1 MPPSDVQLLNKI
13 AKKNLYF
20 DKRSRELTTNIV
32 KPKYKLAGN
41 SILDEYFFNILTTIL
56 AACKTEFTLT
66 IKQTDWENKR
76 NGRYL
81 NEPVS
86 YCDLTKCELLD
97 KLTLLKKMKDRHN
110 KFRQVAKLADAKY
123 EQLQNLQS
131 RFASCPYV
139 PRETKDMVD
148 HGISDALDKIAS
160 KLGLK

>member
-1 MPPSDVQLLNKI
+1 MTPSDILLLNKI
-13 AKKNLYF
+13 SQKNLYY
-20 DKRSRELTTNIV
+20 DKRSKELTTNIV

-41 SILDEYFFNILTTIL
+41 SILDEYFFNILTTTL
-56 AACKTEFTLT
+56 SACKAEFTL
-66 IKQTDWENKR
+66 IIEQTDWENKR

-86 YCDLTKCELLD
+86 YCDLTKYELLN

-110 KFRQVAKLADAKY
+110 KFRHVAKLSDAKY

-131 RFASCPYV
+131 KFASCLYISS
-139 PRETKDMVD
+139 ETKNMIDR
-148 HGISDALDKIAS
+148 GISDALDKIAS